1 MLRERGEA
9 GGLVDEPPN
18 EKAGNSGVRRLS
30 PSPIL
35 SNPPLTSI
43 ADTGR
48 RPEALEYEEG
58 ADAGAF
64 AGNTN
69 EGRGNGPVA
78 ERGEGISEKV
88 GEG

>member
-1 MLRERGEA
+1 M
-9 GGLVDEPPN
+9 
-18 EKAGNSGVRRLS
+18 
-30 PSPIL
+30 

-43 ADTGR
+43 ADKGR
-48 RPEALEYEEG
+48 RPEPLEYEEG

-78 ERGEGISEKV
+78 ERGEGISERV
-88 GEG
+88 GEGRPVGSAVVGRRSSELGLIDV